1 MADVLL
7 EEVTALELLETAEQG
22 PPGPPGPA
30 GGAGESAPVM
40 TYAGGVLVRV
50 DYASGNYKT
59 LTYDAGRLSQLDYV
73 RGAVT
78 TRKTLTYNPDGTL
91 ASVAEAAI

>member
-30 GGAGESAPVM
+30 GGAVESSPVM

-59 LTYDAGRLSQLDYV
+59 LTYDTGRLTQVDYV
-73 RGAVT
+73 HGGGT

-91 ASVAEAAI
+91 ANVTETVL